1 MNKDFIPGV
10 AYRLSISYRIDLL
23 EVSGGALGGLN
34 YCYLLSHFQFSD
46 LGQPGYIRLDT
57 PVAAEWKTATRMFNY
72 QASDPRASSDEF
84 EIYVVCMSG
93 QGATVQL
100 AVTFDELSVVP
111 V

>member
-1 MNKDFIPGV
+1 
-10 AYRLSISYRIDLL
+10 
-23 EVSGGALGGLN
+23 
-34 YCYLLSHFQFSD
+34 
-46 LGQPGYIRLDT
+46 
-57 PVAAEWKTATRMFNY
+57 MFNY